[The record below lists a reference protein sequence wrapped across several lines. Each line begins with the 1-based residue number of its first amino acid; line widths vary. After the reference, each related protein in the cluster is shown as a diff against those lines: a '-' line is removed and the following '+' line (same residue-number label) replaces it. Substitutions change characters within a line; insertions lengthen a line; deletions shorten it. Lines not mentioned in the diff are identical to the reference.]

1 MGKIKVLVSWCEN
14 NYSAIASGEYV
25 GGTVI
30 VTDKSLVGLKSRFKE
45 SMDFHLE
52 GLKADGDE
60 APAALQGDYT
70 LDFEL
75 TTQALLRSLDGK
87 TTLTAIHRVTG
98 INLKQL
104 SHYSAGEKNPR
115 PAQRAKIVNGIHHI
129 ARDLAT
135 VV

>member
-1 MGKIKVLVSWCEN
+1 MGKIKFLVSWCDN
-14 NYSAIASGEYV
+14 NYSAIASGEHI

-30 VTDKSLVGLKSRFKE
+30 VTGKSLVELKQQCKE
-45 SMDFHLE
+45 SIDFHLE

-60 APAALQGDYT
+60 IPVALQGEYT

-75 TTQALLRSLDGK
+75 TTQALLRALEGK

-104 SHYSAGEKNPR
+104 SHYAVGEKKPR
-115 PAQRAKIVNGIHHI
+115 PAQRAKIVNGIHRI